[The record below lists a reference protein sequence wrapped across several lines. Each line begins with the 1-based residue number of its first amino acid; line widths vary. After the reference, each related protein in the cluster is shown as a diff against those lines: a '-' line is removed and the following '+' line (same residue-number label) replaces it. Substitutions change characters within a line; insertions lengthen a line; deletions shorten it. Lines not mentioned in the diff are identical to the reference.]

1 MSMYA
6 KLALS
11 MVAAGT
17 LALLALALALDW
29 RLGRGF
35 VAYIN
40 DADAERLAPL
50 ALAAAEVWRR
60 DGGWDGLRARPERV
74 AWRALHAR
82 VRALED
88 AAESGQVA
96 LSPAPPSRQPRAR
109 RQRPPGH
116 GHGHEGGPPW
126 TPLWAR
132 VAIHEPDGTP
142 VLGRHAF
149 ERTGRRLAIE
159 VDGRQV
165 GWVGLVELERASGR
179 LGQAFL
185 ADQRRGLVVAALVL
199 LVALA
204 LAAMALARAWAGPVR
219 RVGGGALSRRV
230 GPRGRDEI
238 GVLARDVDLLGQSLA
253 AADAARRR
261 WMADAAHELRTPLS
275 VLKGELEALLDG
287 VRPLDASAIAS
298 LHAEATHLGALINEL
313 RELALAD
320 LGALDYRMAEVA
332 LDALVDE
339 CLAANAGR
347 LAQHGLA
354 VEWMRPPQAVRVHG
368 DARRLRQ
375 LVENL
380 LENSLRYT
388 DRGGRIAVALATGP
402 AGVRL
407 DWQDSAPGVPEAMLG
422 QLFEPFVRGD
432 PARGRDEAGGG
443 GGCRLGRA
451 RARSPA
457 AGAVPA
463 WAWRS
468 CAASSRRTAAASS
481 PLPRRS
487 VAWPCASTCR
497 TPRRRHEHDAGT
509 GDHPGGRGR
518 TQAGPP
524 AGRLPARRRLR
535 TGHRR
540 ARRPGAGRRR
550 RAPAGADAA
559 RPQPA
564 RHGRHRGLPRVAP
577 ALRPAGGDGHRA
589 GRGESTGGSA
599 WSWAPTTTSAS
610 RSARAR

>member
-219 RVGGGALSRRV
+219 RIGAVARRLADGDLSARV
-230 GPRGRDEI
+230 GPAGRDEI

-443 GGCRLGRA
+443 RGSGLGLAIVRRIVQAHGG
-451 RARSPA
+451 SI
-457 AGAVPA
+457 V
-463 WAWRS
+463 
-468 CAASSRRTAAASS
+468 AAAS
-481 PLPRRS
+481 PL
-487 VAWPCASTCR
+487 
-497 TPRRRHEHDAGT
+497 
-509 GDHPGGRGR
+509 GG
-518 TQAGPP
+518 
-524 AGRLPARRRLR
+524 L
-535 TGHRR
+535 
-540 ARRPGAGRRR
+540 
-550 RAPAGADAA
+550 
-559 RPQPA
+559 
-564 RHGRHRGLPRVAP
+564 
-577 ALRPAGGDGHRA
+577 ALRIDLPNTAEA
-589 GRGESTGGSA
+589 A
-599 WSWAPTTTSAS
+599 
-610 RSARAR
+610 

>member
-50 ALAAAEVWRR
+50 ALAAAEVWRQ
-60 DGGWDGLRARPERV
+60 DGGWDALRTRPERV

-88 AAESGQVA
+88 AAETGQVA
-96 LSPAPPSRQPRAR
+96 LPPAPSRQPRAR
-109 RQRPPGH
+109 RQRPA

-126 TPLWAR
+126 TPLWTR

-159 VDGRQV
+159 VDGVQV

-199 LVALA
+199 LAALA

-219 RVGGGALSRRV
+219 RIGAVARRLADGDLSARV
-230 GPRGRDEI
+230 GPAGGDEI
-238 GVLARDVDLLGQSLA
+238 GALARDVDLLGQSLA

-287 VRPLDASAIAS
+287 VRPLDQAAIAS
-298 LHAEATHLGALINEL
+298 LHAEASHLGALINEL

-320 LGALDYRMAEVA
+320 LGALDYRMAEVR
-332 LDALVDE
+332 LEDLIGE
-339 CLAANAGR
+339 CLQANAGR

-354 VEWMRPPQAVRVHG
+354 VDWLPPARPLRVHG

-388 DRGGRIAVALATGP
+388 DPGGRIAVSLAPVPG
-402 AGVRL
+402 GVHL

-432 PARGRDEAGGG
+432 PARARDEAGGG
-443 GGCRLGRA
+443 RGSGLGLAIVRRIVQAHGGTITASASALGGLALRID
-451 RARSPA
+451 
-457 AGAVPA
+457 
-463 WAWRS
+463 
-468 CAASSRRTAAASS
+468 
-481 PLPRRS
+481 L
-487 VAWPCASTCR
+487 
-497 TPRRRHEHDAGT
+497 
-509 GDHPGGRGR
+509 PGGG
-518 TQAGPP
+518 
-524 AGRLPARRRLR
+524 
-535 TGHRR
+535 
-540 ARRPGAGRRR
+540 GA
-550 RAPAGADAA
+550 A
-559 RPQPA
+559 
-564 RHGRHRGLPRVAP
+564 
-577 ALRPAGGDGHRA
+577 
-589 GRGESTGGSA
+589 
-599 WSWAPTTTSAS
+599 
-610 RSARAR
+610 